1 MHERTDAQHCEESRN
16 TSTFVPRCPRNE
28 QEWKSREQ
36 NVRCQTIKQI
46 CVSPEK
52 FLYHCVLNAEGTKLL
67 EVCAP
72 SRYIYGKKKML
83 EKKLIPSKSEY
94 LNQSFIVKKY

>member
-1 MHERTDAQHCEESRN
+1 MHERTDAQHCEESLD
-16 TSTFVPRCPRNE
+16 TSTVVPRCPRNE

-36 NVRCQTIKQI
+36 NVSCQTFKQI

-72 SRYIYGKKKML
+72 SRIIYGKKKKCL
-83 EKKLIPSKSEY
+83 KR
-94 LNQSFIVKKY
+94 N